1 MKRLFTA
8 FALVALTVAAP
19 ALAATPFDGTWKGD
33 IKSAT
38 YTAKPYELRLAGGT
52 FHCGDCTPAFDIK
65 ADGNFHPVK
74 GHAYYDEAAVKVI
87 DDRRIEQT
95 NRKVGKVTSIS
106 KLTVNPDDKTLA
118 YEFADMTG
126 ANGKPVTASGR
137 DTRVGRG
144 PAGSHAVSGTWR
156 NNPADTMSAEALTFS
171 TKVDGNKFHFVGATD
186 ESYDAVIG
194 GPAVPIKGDIG
205 KTMVAVTRPS
215 PNTIITTQARD
226 GKPFGVWTI
235 VAAADGRSIDAR
247 YVDKR
252 DGSVLKYRAL
262 KQ

>member
-1 MKRLFTA
+1 MPRLLIVV
-8 FALVALTVAAP
+8 ALVVLTAAAP
-19 ALAATPFDGTWKGD
+19 ALAASPFDGTWKSD

-38 YTAKPYELRLAGGT
+38 YTAKPYELRLAGGIY
-52 FHCGDCTPAFDIK
+52 HCGQCIPAFDIK
-65 ADGNFHPVK
+65 ADGNFHPVR
-74 GHAYYDEAAVKVI
+74 GHAYFDEAAVKVI
-87 DDRRIEQT
+87 DDHRIEQT
-95 NRKVGKVTSIS
+95 DRKAGKVTSIS
-106 KLTVNPDDKTLA
+106 KMTVSPDGKSLSYDFTDLTS
-118 YEFADMTG
+118 
-126 ANGKPVTASGR
+126 ANGKPVTASVR
-137 DTRVGRG
+137 DTRVSKG

-156 NNPADTMSAEALTFS
+156 NNPADTMSADALTF
-171 TKVDGNKFHFVGATD
+171 TIRLDGNKFHFAGATG

-215 PNTIITTQARD
+215 PNTIVATQAHD
-226 GKPFGVWTI
+226 SKPFGVWTI
-235 VAAADGRSIDAR
+235 VAAADGRSLDAS